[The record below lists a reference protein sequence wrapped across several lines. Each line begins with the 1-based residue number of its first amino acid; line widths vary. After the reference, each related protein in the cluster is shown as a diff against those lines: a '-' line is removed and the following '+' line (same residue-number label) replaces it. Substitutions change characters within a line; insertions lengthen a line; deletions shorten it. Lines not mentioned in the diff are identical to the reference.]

1 MLEQEKL
8 IAKVKE
14 LAAVDET
21 VTAVMMYG
29 SFTQNAGDAY
39 SDVEFY
45 VFVSDEAFVDFDS
58 KGFIAKVAPL
68 YTCFIN
74 NYGTE
79 VAIFQSLIRGE
90 FHFLPQS
97 QMGVIEGFAPVG
109 YFPDAASA
117 CLYDAT
123 GELRGYLD
131 ALVVNASA
139 VKRDDAATIEYTINN
154 CLNLLLMGINVLRRG
169 EAARAWDTLA
179 QAQVFYVQLVRLH
192 EGVTHHWLNPM
203 KNLENEISGTAYQH
217 FVAGTAGLYVQDL
230 ERAYHSLT
238 ENLAAITEQLKIKYN
253 FNFNNELIEKIKNYA
268 LDD

>member
-14 LAAVDET
+14 LAVADEAVR
-21 VTAVMMYG
+21 AVMMYG

-45 VFVSDEAFVDFDS
+45 VFVSDEVFAGFDS

-68 YTCFIN
+68 YTCFVN

-90 FHFLPQS
+90 FHFLTHS
-97 QMGVIEGFAPVG
+97 QMHEIEGFAPVG

-117 CLYDAT
+117 CLYDA
-123 GELRGYLD
+123 GDELRDYLD
-131 ALVVNASA
+131 ALVVNAAA
-139 VKRDDAATIEYTINN
+139 VKRDDAATIESTINN

-179 QAQVFYVQLVRLH
+179 QAQTFYVQLLRLH
-192 EGVTHHWLNPM
+192 EGVTQHWLNPM
-203 KNLENEISGTAYQH
+203 KNLEAEISGAAYQY
-217 FVAGTAGLYVQDL
+217 FVTGTAGLYVQDL
-230 ERAYHSLT
+230 ERAYHSLA
-238 ENLAAITEQLKIKYN
+238 ENVASIIKKLKVKYG

-268 LDD
+268 LGN